1 MCQDAVK
8 SSCSFTM
15 ASAESI
21 GLLAVRLA
29 VCCVYGRT
37 ILTRAPSGGGK
48 MPEAVQRFLCISSYE
63 KGQDFMRQCAEMG
76 VKPSL
81 LTVEKLRDAP
91 WPREILEDVHLIPD
105 DHSVGD
111 LIRTVCWMCRGRQFD
126 RVIALDEFDLD
137 AAAKIREHTRIPGM
151 GVTSTAYYRDKLA
164 MRTGASESGFLV
176 PEFCRV
182 LNYDELRAY
191 LKGVHGPW
199 LLKPRAEASALGIRK
214 IYEPEQLWRTLD
226 ELGEVQT
233 NYLVEQ
239 FVPGDIFHVDSVI
252 SEHKVV
258 FSVVHQYGK
267 PPMQVMHEGGVFTT
281 RTVDRNSRDWKEL
294 TALNARLAPDLGMAR
309 GVTHAEYIRA
319 QEDGRFY
326 FLEIAARVGGA
337 FISDLVETATGI
349 NLWREWAR
357 IEVTDLRGEKYV
369 LPKVGE
375 KYAGSV
381 LCLARTAEPDT
392 SGFDAPEIVHRM
404 KKHHHA
410 GLIVRA
416 DDPARVKA
424 LVEEYGAAFAQ
435 RFLAQMPAPLK
446 PTA

>member
-1 MCQDAVK
+1 MADA
-8 SSCSFTM
+8 S
-15 ASAESI
+15 
-21 GLLAVRLA
+21 
-29 VCCVYGRT
+29 
-37 ILTRAPSGGGK
+37 
-48 MPEAVQRFLCISSYE
+48 QRFLCVASYE

-76 VKPSL
+76 VKPTL
-81 LTVEKLRDAP
+81 LTVEKLRDGS
-91 WPREILEDVHLIPD
+91 WPREIIEDIHLIPNEY
-105 DHSVGD
+105 SLID
-111 LIRTVCWMCRGRQFD
+111 LMRTVCWMCRGRQFD

-137 AAAKIREHTRIPGM
+137 AAAKIREHTRVAGM

-164 MRTGASESGFLV
+164 MRTGASELGFLV
-176 PEFCRV
+176 PSFCRV
-182 LNYDELRAY
+182 LNYDELRNYMAS
-191 LKGVHGPW
+191 VHGPW

-226 ELGEVQT
+226 ELGDLQT
-233 NYLVEQ
+233 NYLLEQ
-239 FVPGDIFHVDSVI
+239 FVPGDIFHVDSII
-252 SEHKVV
+252 SENKVV

-281 RTVDRNSRDWKEL
+281 RTVDRTSREWREL
-294 TALNARLAPDLGMAR
+294 TTLNQRLAPALGMVR

-357 IEVTDLRGEKYV
+357 IEIADLRGEEYV
-369 LPKVGE
+369 LPKFTE

-381 LCLARTAEPDT
+381 LCLATSAEPDT
-392 SGFDAPEIVHRM
+392 SAFEAREIVLRM

-410 GLIVRA
+410 GLIVCSENAGRVRELL
-416 DDPARVKA
+416 DQYSSEFAR
-424 LVEEYGAAFAQ
+424 
-435 RFLAQMPAPLK
+435 RFLAALPPPAK

>member
-1 MCQDAVK
+1 
-8 SSCSFTM
+8 M
-15 ASAESI
+15 ADGS
-21 GLLAVRLA
+21 
-29 VCCVYGRT
+29 
-37 ILTRAPSGGGK
+37 
-48 MPEAVQRFLCISSYE
+48 QRFLCIASYE

-81 LTVEKLRDAP
+81 VTVEKLRDAD
-91 WPREILEDVHLIPD
+91 WPRDILENVHLIPD
-105 DHSVGD
+105 NYSVDD
-111 LIRTVCWMCRGRQFD
+111 LMKTVCWMCRGVQFD
-126 RVIALDEFDLD
+126 RVVALDEFDLEV
-137 AAAKIREHTRIPGM
+137 AAKIREHTRIPGM

-176 PEFCRV
+176 PPFCRV

-191 LKGVHGPW
+191 MTSVPGPW
-199 LLKPRAEASALGIRK
+199 LLKPRAEASALGIKK

-226 ELGEVQT
+226 QLGDLQT
-233 NYLVEQ
+233 NYLLEQ

-258 FSVVHQYGK
+258 FSAVHQYGK

-281 RTVDRNSRDWKEL
+281 RTVDRTSREWKEL
-294 TALNARLAPDLGMAR
+294 TALNARLAPDLGLAR

-319 QEDGRFY
+319 HSDGRLY

-337 FISDLVETATGI
+337 FISDLVATATGI

-357 IEVTDLRGEKYV
+357 LEVAELRGETYV
-369 LPKVGE
+369 LPKVTE
-375 KYAGSV
+375 LYAGSV
-381 LCLARTAEPDT
+381 LCLAKSADPDT
-392 SGFDAPEIVHRM
+392 SSFNAPEIVTRM

-410 GLIVRA
+410 GLIVRSESA
-416 DDPARVKA
+416 GRVRELLEQYSA
-424 LVEEYGAAFAQ
+424 EFAQ
-435 RFLAQMPAPLK
+435 RFLAALPPPDK